1 MKNFLRSLAAGT
13 LFPVGIFSFFIL
25 AGCAHSGNLHPF
37 RSQKGLLGPVA
48 NPDFLVPDPVSLSLY
63 LGDVFNSRR
72 DGGTVLYGHRLEE
85 KLRKLMGGQV
95 LEVCQTLPCYADA
108 ARKLHLSFILTATIR
123 KDDEPSQ
130 SRGILTLTRWSVDP
144 LFPEMTVPLVFPLA
158 NGRPSY
164 ERIVDRAVSSMMIRV
179 EARSE
184 SKGKRSSSGMAADLR
199 RLVAEGKVDQAL
211 RQAEAQF
218 RRQSNQ
224 SLSREFY
231 STLYRL
237 EMSAGKPEMA
247 HTVGE
252 AAIRNHHAS
261 TGLIL
266 RMAGDALR
274 TGHVNQERNILYQGL
289 TLYPDNRLFWRKLV
303 VEYIYREDFAQ
314 AMKVIRMYVKRNP
327 QPQDHPHFRGEIYA
341 CLVGLGRGDEA
352 DLWFRRHI
360 LKTRL
365 GQARPRPYLAHAM
378 ISRDLQKGEWRAAE
392 EKARGLV
399 AMGVRSTSL
408 YTDWMTAL
416 GASNNPIGEAR
427 VARDAISKGFGS
439 RWIRDQL
446 AYLEQKGY

>member
-13 LFPVGIFSFFIL
+13 LFSVGIFSIFLL
-25 AGCAHSGNLHPF
+25 AGCAHSGSIHPF
-37 RSQKGLLGPVA
+37 RSQKGLLAPVG

-72 DGGTVLYGHRLEE
+72 EGGTVLYGHRLEE
-85 KLRKLMGGQV
+85 KLHKLMGRQV

-108 ARKLHLSFILTATIR
+108 ARKLHLSFILSATIR
-123 KDDEPSQ
+123 KDDEPSK

-144 LFPEMTVPLVFPLA
+144 LFPEMTVPLVFSLA

-164 ERIVDRAVSSMMIRV
+164 ERLVDRAVSSMMIRV
-179 EARSE
+179 EARSG
-184 SKGKRSSSGMAADLR
+184 SKRKRSSSGKAANLR
-199 RLVAEGKVDQAL
+199 RLVAEGKIDQAL
-211 RQAEAQF
+211 RRAEALF
-218 RRQSNQ
+218 RSHSNH

-247 HTVGE
+247 HIVGE

-266 RMAGDALR
+266 QMASDALR
-274 TGHVNQERNILYQGL
+274 TGHLNRERNILYQGL
-289 TLYPDNRLFWRKLV
+289 TLYPDNRLFWQQLV
-303 VEYIYREDFAQ
+303 VEYIHRKDFAQ
-314 AMKVIRMYVKRNP
+314 AFRVIRMYVKRNP
-327 QPQDHPHFRGEIYA
+327 QTQGHPRFRGEIYA

-352 DLWFRRHI
+352 DLWFRRYI
-360 LKTRL
+360 LKTRMGL
-365 GQARPRPYLAHAM
+365 ATPRPYLAHAM

-392 EKARGLV
+392 EKARGLI
-399 AMGVRSTSL
+399 AMGVHSTSL

-427 VARDAISKGFGS
+427 VAREAISKGFAS